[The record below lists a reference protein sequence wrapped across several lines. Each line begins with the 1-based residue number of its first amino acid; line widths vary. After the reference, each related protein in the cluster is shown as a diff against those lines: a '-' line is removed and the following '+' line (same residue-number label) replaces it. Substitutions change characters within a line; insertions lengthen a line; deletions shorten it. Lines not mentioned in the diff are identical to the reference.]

1 MWTKYQRHA
10 VRWKQTRHFTIQRS
24 MRARRMHSDRPP
36 ATSNFAEHDSAAV
49 TDPLSDFWG
58 DASVTLMTGDVYGNK
73 VAGHAT
79 EIRSRWTD
87 SNLYFLFACPYQ
99 ELHLKPN
106 PALDQPTSG
115 LWNWDVAEAFIG
127 DPDGPIHRYKEFEL
141 SPQGEWL
148 DLDIDLKQPDKVALT
163 SWKSGFQV
171 AARIEH
177 DQKLWYGSMRIP
189 YASLGAGEAKPGNLL
204 RINFFRSQG
213 TKPVEV
219 CWQPPM
225 QASFHAPEKFG
236 MIKLV
241 R

>member
-1 MWTKYQRHA
+1 
-10 VRWKQTRHFTIQRS
+10 
-24 MRARRMHSDRPP
+24 MHREVPQ
-36 ATSNFAEHDSAAV
+36 AISNFTGCDSAAG
-49 TDPLSDFWG
+49 TDPQSEFWCNASITWMTD
-58 DASVTLMTGDVYGNK
+58 DAYGNK

-106 PALDQPTSG
+106 PVLDRGTSG
-115 LWNWDVAEAFIG
+115 LWNWDVAETFIG
-127 DPDGPIHRYKEFEL
+127 APDGPIEQYKEFEL

-148 DLDIDLKQPDKVALT
+148 DLDIDLRQPDKVALT

-177 DQKLWYGSMRIP
+177 DRNIWYGSMRIP
-189 YASLGAGEAKPGNLL
+189 FASLEAGEAKEGTLL

-213 TKPVEV
+213 TKPVEMA
-219 CWQPPM
+219 WQPPM
-225 QASFHAPEKFG
+225 QASFRAPEKFG
-236 MIKLV
+236 MLKLMP
-241 R
+241 

>member
-1 MWTKYQRHA
+1 MHKYKSQ
-10 VRWKQTRHFTIQRS
+10 
-24 MRARRMHSDRPP
+24 
-36 ATSNFAEHDSAAV
+36 ATSNFAQDDSAAV
-49 TDPLSDFWG
+49 TDPVSEFWR
-58 DASVTLMTGDVYGNK
+58 DALVTLMTDDVYGNK

-79 EIRSRWTD
+79 GIRSRWTD

-106 PALDQPTSG
+106 PVLDQPTNG

-127 DPDGPIHRYKEFEL
+127 APDGPIHRYKEFEL

-163 SWKSGFQV
+163 SWKSGLRI
-171 AARIEH
+171 AARIEQ
-177 DQKLWYGSMRIP
+177 DQKIWYGSMKIP
-189 YASLGAGEAKPGNLL
+189 YASLEAGEARAGNIL

-213 TKPVEV
+213 AKPVEMA
-219 CWQPPM
+219 WQPPR
-225 QASFHAPEKFG
+225 QASFHAPEQFG
-236 MIKLV
+236 VLKLE

>member
-1 MWTKYQRHA
+1 
-10 VRWKQTRHFTIQRS
+10 
-24 MRARRMHSDRPP
+24 MHRDLPQ
-36 ATSNFAEHDSAAV
+36 AISNFAKDDSAAG
-49 TDPLSDFWG
+49 TDPLSEFWR
-58 DASVTLMTGDVYGNK
+58 DASVTWMNDDAYGNK
-73 VAGHAT
+73 VAEHAT
-79 EIRSRWTD
+79 EIRSRWTA
-87 SNLYFLFACPYQ
+87 SNLYFLFVFPYQ

-106 PALDQPTSG
+106 PVLDEPTGG

-127 DPDGPIHRYKEFEL
+127 SMRDPIDRYREFEL

-177 DQKLWYGSMRIP
+177 QLKIWYGSMRIP
-189 YASLGAGEAKPGNLL
+189 YTCIEAGEAKAGNLL

-213 TKPVEV
+213 TKPVEMA
-219 CWQPPM
+219 WQPPL
-225 QASFHAPEKFG
+225 QASFHAPEQFG
-236 MIKLV
+236 ALKLV

>member
-1 MWTKYQRHA
+1 
-10 VRWKQTRHFTIQRS
+10 
-24 MRARRMHSDRPP
+24 MHSNRPQ
-36 ATSNFAEHDSAAV
+36 TNSNFAEHDSAAV
-49 TDPLSDFWG
+49 TDPQSDFWRH
-58 DASVTLMTGDVYGNK
+58 ASITWMSNDPYGHK
-73 VAGHAT
+73 IAGHTT

-87 SNLYFLFACPYQ
+87 SNLYFLFACPFQ

-106 PALDQPTSG
+106 PVLDQPTSG

-127 DPDGPIHRYKEFEL
+127 APDGPADRYKEFEL

-177 DQKLWYGSMRIP
+177 DRNIWYGSMRIP
-189 YASLGAGEAKPGNLL
+189 YASLEAGEAKAGKLL

-213 TKPVEV
+213 AKPVEV
-219 CWQPPM
+219 AWQPPM
-225 QASFHAPEKFG
+225 QASFHAPEQFG
-236 MIKLV
+236 MLKLV